1 MREQLLDIIKH
12 THDLKI
18 LEHVLV
24 TSSDEET
31 MVQSI
36 DSGQNIIVHGI
47 MKNPISHIN
56 GKFGLGNL
64 DTLKGYC
71 NFPMFMTD
79 NSKISVKHK
88 RLAGETFPEE
98 FIFTGDSSKAIYRCM
113 LESAVPGQATPR
125 KYNWDVDTTITKSKF
140 IEFSKMSSI
149 LKEEKFVYIEI
160 SDGDLNFHIGSPE
173 STENHAVITM
183 QDNVDGELDGLYM
196 WNIQN
201 FISVAKLSDGDI
213 TFRMLA
219 RGMINI
225 NVCSEYCNYEYY
237 LPRTILEDNE
247 SED

>member
-1 MREQLLDIIKH
+1 MREQLIDIIKH

-36 DSGQNIIVHGI
+36 DSGQAIIVHGI
-47 MKNPISHIN
+47 MKTPMDNIN

-71 NFPMFMTD
+71 NFPMFMSD
-79 NSKISVKHK
+79 DAKISVKHK

-113 LESAVPGQATPR
+113 LESAIPNQATPR
-125 KYNWDVDTTITKSKF
+125 SYDWDVDIVIPKGKL

-149 LKEEKFVYIEI
+149 LKEEKYVHIELI
-160 SDGDLNFHIGSPE
+160 DGDLNFHIGSPD

-183 QDNVDGELDGLYM
+183 QENVDGELDSIFM

-213 TFRMLA
+213 SFRMLA

-225 NVCSEYCNYEYY
+225 NVSSEYCDYQYY
-237 LPRTILEDNE
+237 LPRVILEDTV
-247 SED
+247 D